1 MADWQDGVVYNTYI
15 NCSEDQIAL
24 TCYSLGGKEDKYR
37 MRPDATVRNLSE
49 MLQRQ
54 VVSMSREGEMSI
66 LRPMDRLRDFVS
78 DEDRVVFCTFGWN
91 QILVLQTLEALA
103 KGAFSKSAFNLDWKS
118 TLGVDS
124 RSLEQRVAEHIGQGA
139 PVRVRR
145 YFLQLMQKY
154 LADAE
159 GWKLLDLSLGQ
170 HWRHFVP
177 FTGFKH
183 HWTQHAAEL
192 CAFSATTPVPQRPPS
207 MFLFRKDPFGHVKD
221 GLPLSADRQFPRPI
235 QQCALLRKGL
245 EFGSFVPVAPNTLH
259 KDQFRELI
267 LSMDGI
273 PPHPEE
279 EASVDSLEPSFFEA
293 EELMRLLHVQFRLS
307 ANIPALVEGPFD
319 EELARGLAEMLRLQ
333 FRGAMPERPC
343 RGSLV
348 LLPWADSWEK
358 LEDDNLWEDLVRP
371 VKFIFLC

>member
-1 MADWQDGVVYNTYI
+1 NLGTRGKATNASPELILCMADWQDGVVYNTYI

-245 EFGSFVPVAPNTLH
+245 EFGSSGSTEHASQGSVPGAHPLH
-259 KDQFRELI
+259 GRNSSSPRGGGERRFLGAFLLRGGGADAAAACPVPPLCEHSGAGGGAFRR
-267 LSMDGI
+267 G
-273 PPHPEE
+273 
-279 EASVDSLEPSFFEA
+279 AG
-293 EELMRLLHVQFRLS
+293 
-307 ANIPALVEGPFD
+307 EGPGGD
-319 EELARGLAEMLRLQ
+319 AAVAVPGRHAGE
-333 FRGAMPERPC
+333 AMP
-343 RGSLV
+343 GVFGASAMGGLV
-348 LLPWADSWEK
+348 GE
-358 LEDDNLWEDLVRP
+358 VGG
-371 VKFIFLC
+371 